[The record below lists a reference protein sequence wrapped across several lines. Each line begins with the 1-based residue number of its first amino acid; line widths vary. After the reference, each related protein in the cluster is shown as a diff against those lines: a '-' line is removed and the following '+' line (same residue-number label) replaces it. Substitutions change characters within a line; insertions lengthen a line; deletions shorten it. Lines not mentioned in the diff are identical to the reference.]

1 MCPYR
6 KERNRI
12 HDVEKKEKI
21 KVYIRYQNGK
31 TVCICC
37 RNKKGCNKDCDPDV
51 VERDRFNGWEDT
63 FQRNRYGKYPYPD
76 KSNNRRG

>member
-1 MCPYR
+1 M
-6 KERNRI
+6 
-12 HDVEKKEKI
+12 EKKEKI

-51 VERDRFNGWEDT
+51 VERDKFNGWEDT
-63 FQRNRYGKYPYPD
+63 FQRN
-76 KSNNRRG
+76 